1 VTYFFL
7 LHRLINRCT
16 LQFAWGLEL
25 RNAFLDVFLH
35 WVFQELVNFDI
46 DAVRNLDWRG
56 GNAARLGF
64 LNCRL
69 TLMLEKDGVGWLGLA
84 GWQVNSLIIHLFV
97 WIAVFCT
104 LEFYFA
110 TFLVVLLILSGNVS
124 ESLGNHLSLVLVRLF
139 IFFTVGLIGLI
150 VAAIVFRNHILIV
163 FLGVI
168 LVQCTV
174 GIFLSDLLRGLS
186 FRLVP
191 LLACEAVLVELH
203 LLVFFC
209 KGVQNWGFIMVKL
222 VLHVWC
228 VR

>member
-1 VTYFFL
+1 
-7 LHRLINRCT
+7 
-16 LQFAWGLEL
+16 
-25 RNAFLDVFLH
+25 
-35 WVFQELVNFDI
+35 
-46 DAVRNLDWRG
+46 
-56 GNAARLGF
+56 
-64 LNCRL
+64 
-69 TLMLEKDGVGWLGLA
+69 M
-84 GWQVNSLIIHLFV
+84 
-97 WIAVFCT
+97 
-104 LEFYFA
+104 
-110 TFLVVLLILSGNVS
+110 ILSGNVS

-209 KGVQNWGFIMVKL
+209 KGVQN
-222 VLHVWC
+222 
-228 VR
+228 